1 MTRQSSPLNH
11 AVSEIILD
19 AGKLH
24 RAANVYA
31 TLGKDVS
38 KTMRESDS
46 SQIRVRLETISK
58 TMKSRG
64 AANFEL
70 RRLGDT
76 SSQQFSLLSKVLGT
90 FGLGAIPF
98 SDSLV
103 FVALNDAPTVN
114 TLVTN

>member
-1 MTRQSSPLNH
+1 MSQPNVQAALHSVLCE
-11 AVSEIILD
+11 VD
-19 AGKLH
+19 KLQ

-31 TLGKDVS
+31 TLGEDIS
-38 KTMRESDS
+38 KKMRSESAP
-46 SQIRVRLETISK
+46 QIRVKLETISK

-76 SSQQFSLLSKVLGT
+76 SSKQFNLMSKVLGT

-103 FVALNDAPTVN
+103 FVALNDVPTVN
-114 TLVTN
+114 ALTLN